1 MMVAGNDQRIK
12 TPSFLELSFGPI
24 FLFYLLEQRGE
35 KMSYTLSPSTTTN
48 SHEQKAVRE
57 ILAAIDHDLAVSHP
71 AMLASID
78 TVYPDPDPVLQTGT

>member
-1 MMVAGNDQRIK
+1 
-12 TPSFLELSFGPI
+12 
-24 FLFYLLEQRGE
+24 
-35 KMSYTLSPSTTTN
+35 MSYTLSPSTTTASN
-48 SHEQKAVRE
+48 SQEQKAVTE